1 MQSLDISTIH
11 IIVKTYCALLMVDI
25 DNSEI
30 FRIVRKGTIIRM
42 KTLIF
47 NGSPRKN
54 GDTASLLRVFK
65 EAIGGDIQQ
74 IDAYFCKIK
83 PCSDCRYCWTHHG
96 CAIRDEMQ
104 RVYTLIDEADN
115 IVIASPI
122 YFSELTGAL
131 LNILS
136 RLQYLYVSKTFRA
149 TDTLTEKRRNGV
161 ILLAGGGDGAPT
173 RAAETAACLLH
184 QMDAEVIGTVC
195 SHNTNRLPACQD
207 TAAKANIR
215 TLAKKILS
223 HI

>member
-1 MQSLDISTIH
+1 
-11 IIVKTYCALLMVDI
+11 
-25 DNSEI
+25 
-30 FRIVRKGTIIRM
+30 M

-54 GDTASLLRVFK
+54 GDTASLLHVFK

-83 PCSDCRYCWTHHG
+83 PCSDCRHCWTHHG